1 MYFSIECLLQQL
13 KKIFQ
18 VSNYNADF
26 WDIRE
31 SEGKKVEWET
41 DIEREREREK
51 KERAKEGTLFARKLK
66 GSFYV

>member
-41 DIEREREREK
+41 DIERERERK
-51 KERAKEGTLFARKLK
+51 KRE
-66 GSFYV
+66 S